1 MNKLYAF
8 WYTDLPPYLQGGEVI
23 HISGDKIGVRERAG
37 LFVPAK
43 VVPLKQG
50 IKLQK
55 KLQKAELKYK
65 RAKDNLHRVGRRIC
79 S

>member
-1 MNKLYAF
+1 MDRLYAF
-8 WYTDLPPYLQGGEVI
+8 WQTDRPPYLQGGEVI
-23 HISGDKIGVRERAG
+23 HISGDKVGVRERTG

-55 KLQKAELKYK
+55 KLHKAELKYK
-65 RAKDNLHRVGRRIC
+65 RAKDNLRHVGRIIC

>member
-23 HISGDKIGVRERAG
+23 HISGDKVGVRERAG

-65 RAKDNLHRVGRRIC
+65 KAKAHLHHVGKSIC